1 MGTPELIGCQA
12 LPSVGFSKNA
22 RILEQLARSFSKDL
36 PEPGIELAFPAT
48 AGEFFITSITW
59 EAQFNL

>member
-12 LPSVGFSKNA
+12 PLSVGFSKDA
-22 RILEQLARSFSKDL
+22 RILKQVARSFSKDL
-36 PEPGIELAFPAT
+36 PEPGIELATPAM
-48 AGEFFITSITW
+48 AGGFFITSITW